1 MLKCHSS
8 AVLRRP
14 IGYEIR
20 RKSCISSLKAVKVVG
35 AAATS
40 NVVRGPFTSRFGV
53 VGSRHFETN
62 GPRPHKVLGSDLIN
76 IRESLRVKAK
86 RTGQAE

>member
-1 MLKCHSS
+1 MLQCLSS
-8 AVLRRP
+8 AILSRP

-20 RKSCISSLKAVKVVG
+20 RKSCISSLKAVKVVR
-35 AAATS
+35 AAATG

-53 VGSRHFETN
+53 VGSRQFETH

-76 IRESLRVKAK
+76 FRESVRVKAE